1 MHCFWL
7 TFHPLSQL
15 FAEIMQNNVK
25 YILKEAICV
34 LGFFGLY
41 EMSMQTLVNI
51 KQVVFSGMGDFNFHC

>member
-1 MHCFWL
+1 
-7 TFHPLSQL
+7 
-15 FAEIMQNNVK
+15 MQNNVK